1 MRKKRLILQPHLT
14 VDEEEEKI
22 AIPVDF
28 FDSLKGLD
36 ESILNLVND
45 KVSQIKTIYQE
56 RSRLNLRYQESLLR
70 KINYFNKLSPNAYG
84 IVNLSL

>member
-14 VDEEEEKI
+14 VDEEEDKI

-56 RSRLNLRYQESLLR
+56 RSRLNLRY
-70 KINYFNKLSPNAYG
+70 
-84 IVNLSL
+84 

>member
-1 MRKKRLILQPHLT
+1 MRKKRLLLQPHLT

-45 KVSQIKTIYQE
+45 KIAQIKTIY
-56 RSRLNLRYQESLLR
+56 
-70 KINYFNKLSPNAYG
+70 
-84 IVNLSL
+84 

>member
-45 KVSQIKTIYQE
+45 KIAQIKTIYQE
-56 RSRLNLRYQESLLR
+56 RSRMNLRYQESLVR
-70 KINYFNKLSPNAYG
+70 KINYFNKLSPNAFG
-84 IVNLSL
+84 IVNLTL

>member
-1 MRKKRLILQPHLT
+1 LRKKRLILQPHLT

-45 KVSQIKTIYQE
+45 KIAQIKTIYQE
-56 RSRLNLRYQESLLR
+56 RSRMNLRYQ
-70 KINYFNKLSPNAYG
+70 
-84 IVNLSL
+84 

>member
-45 KVSQIKTIYQE
+45 KIAQIKTIYQE
-56 RSRLNLRYQESLLR
+56 RSRMNLRYQ
-70 KINYFNKLSPNAYG
+70 
-84 IVNLSL
+84 